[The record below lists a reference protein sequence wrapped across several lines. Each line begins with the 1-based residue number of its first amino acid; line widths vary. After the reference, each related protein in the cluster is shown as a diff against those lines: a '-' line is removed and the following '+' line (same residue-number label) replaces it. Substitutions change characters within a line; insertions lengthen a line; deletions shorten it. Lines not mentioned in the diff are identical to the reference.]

1 MDYTI
6 RENSFGKYLTVFS
19 HEFKP
24 AIQFA
29 FENKL
34 EAIRIC
40 GVLGEENL
48 NSIAD
53 FKEIEKL
60 ASYLKTLQFDGVVNN
75 KILNFESVY
84 TLNKIENILINTK
97 QKFSIDVAMFKNL
110 KHLGA
115 EYWKGLINID
125 KIETI
130 ESMVI
135 RKYPKENINELLKL
149 KKLKILHIYSSKIK
163 SLEGI
168 EKISNLEEIT
178 LAYNRNLENIDDI
191 KKLKLLKKLCIDKC
205 NNIKEYEFI
214 HKLENMKNV
223 YHRK

>member
-60 ASYLKTLQFDGVVNN
+60 ASYLKTLQFDCVVNN

-97 QKFSIDVAMFKNL
+97 QKFLIDVAMFKNL